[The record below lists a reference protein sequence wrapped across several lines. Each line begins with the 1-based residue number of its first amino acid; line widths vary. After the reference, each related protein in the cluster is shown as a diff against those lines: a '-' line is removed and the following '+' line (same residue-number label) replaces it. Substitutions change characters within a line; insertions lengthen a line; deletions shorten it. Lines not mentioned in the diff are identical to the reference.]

1 MTVGQM
7 QKAQAGHAAD
17 FSSQYQPM
25 AAANMDSGRSAI
37 MALARVAVI
46 DAETIGNLRRFGMTE
61 AGISR
66 EEADALF
73 ALESAANAK
82 APAWD
87 DLFIDTITRHCV
99 WDLRPT
105 GVVNE
110 AQAEWLIQAAD
121 AARTPNAF
129 AVLVNVLDEAHRVPQ
144 WFTAAVKARA
154 LRGWPGAD
162 LARAAA
168 ISQAQL
174 ASA

>member
-1 MTVGQM
+1 MIVRQ
-7 QKAQAGHAAD
+7 AQAEFPPE
-17 FSSQYQPM
+17 FSLQYQPI
-25 AAANMDSGRSAI
+25 AAGNLDSSRSAI

-46 DAETIGNLRRFGMTE
+46 DAETIDNLRRFGLNE

-73 ALESAANAK
+73 ALECADNAK

-99 WDLRPT
+99 WEMRPT

-121 AARTPNAF
+121 RARTPNAF

-144 WFTAAVKARA
+144 WLTAAVKARA
-154 LRGWPGAD
+154 VRGWPGAD
-162 LARAAA
+162 VARAAA

>member
-7 QKAQAGHAAD
+7 LQRQAGLVAE
-17 FSSQYQPM
+17 FSSHHQPI
-25 AAANMDSGRSAI
+25 AAGNMDSCRSAI
-37 MALARVAVI
+37 MALVRVAVI
-46 DAETIGNLRRFGMTE
+46 DAETIGNLRRFGLNE

-73 ALESAANAK
+73 ALECAANAK
-82 APAWD
+82 AEAWD

-110 AQAEWLIQAAD
+110 AQAEWLIDAAD
-121 AARTPNAF
+121 NARTPNAF

-162 LARAAA
+162 AARAAA
-168 ISQAQL
+168 FSQEQRT
-174 ASA
+174 SA